1 MSIEKSKIHF
11 KIKKHHYIGLIITQS
26 ITINK
31 QHNIVSKINNDAI
44 YLNNTSLYI
53 NRFNQY
59 PIFKIDSELFDKNF
73 KYKKYIRNILN
84 NDFKIKSK
92 YIITIKLVNT
102 QNNLHN
108 YIVVLNNINKLD
120 KGTNILNTNDNL
132 FHWKTILDMYK
143 PHSHTTQNNVYNFIL
158 NKSKFIIYPELFTNK
173 NTHNEYYIEYNT
185 ILDILTSV
193 TFGY

>member
-143 PHSHTTQNNVYNFIL
+143 PHSYTTQNNVYNFIL

-173 NTHNEYYIEYNT
+173 NTHTEYYIEYNT